1 MISSQEGDVEGELA
15 DMVPVELQVFNKKV
29 ERKRGIKA
37 DMSVR
42 YKQLLE

>member
-1 MISSQEGDVEGELA
+1 MISSQEGDVEGEMA
-15 DMVPVELQVFNKKV
+15 DKVPVELQVVNKKA